1 MTQLISNNNDS
12 NDNKDN
18 DETFISHLEAL
29 RTMLLNSIK
38 AVLFLS
44 PIGFWAASKCINFL
58 VNNSLPDGMTKL
70 HYFAP
75 MEVFILQIK
84 AGVVIAFILAFPFIA
99 SEIKKFITPALYEHE
114 RKFLTLLT
122 SVSVGLFIFGALFCV
137 FFIIPLVM
145 NFSAGF
151 STNQIEAT
159 LGLGNFI
166 NISAGLTLAFG
177 LMFQFPLLILL
188 AVKFNLIET
197 SVLKD
202 KRPYVVVIILILAA
216 LLTPPDIVS
225 QLMLAVPTYLLFEI
239 GLFAAAKIEKNNKN
253 N

>member
-1 MTQLISNNNDS
+1 MTQPISNNNDN
-12 NDNKDN
+12 NDNQ
-18 DETFISHLEAL
+18 EQEESFISHLEAL
-29 RTMLLNSIK
+29 RAMLLNSLK
-38 AVLFLS
+38 AVLFIS
-44 PIGFWAASKCINFL
+44 PVGFWAAPKCINFL
-58 VNNSLPDGMTKL
+58 VNNSLPKGMTKL

-84 AGVVIAFILAFPFIA
+84 VGVVIAFILAFPFIA
-99 SEIKKFITPALYEHE
+99 SEVKKFIMPALYENE

-122 SVSVGLFIFGALFCV
+122 SVSAGLFILGTLFCV

-145 NFSAGF
+145 KFSVGF

-197 SVLKD
+197 AVLRD
-202 KRPYVVVIILILAA
+202 KRPYVAVIILILAA

-225 QLMLAVPTYLLFEI
+225 QLMLAVPTYMLFEI
-239 GLFAAAKIEKNNKN
+239 GLFAAGKIEKNNK
-253 N
+253 

>member
-1 MTQLISNNNDS
+1 
-12 NDNKDN
+12 
-18 DETFISHLEAL
+18 
-29 RTMLLNSIK
+29 
-38 AVLFLS
+38 
-44 PIGFWAASKCINFL
+44 
-58 VNNSLPDGMTKL
+58 
-70 HYFAP
+70 
-75 MEVFILQIK
+75 
-84 AGVVIAFILAFPFIA
+84 
-99 SEIKKFITPALYEHE
+99 
-114 RKFLTLLT
+114 
-122 SVSVGLFIFGALFCV
+122 
-137 FFIIPLVM
+137 M

-216 LLTPPDIVS
+216 LLTPPDIIS